1 MGSGSLFFFYKA
13 IGMRAHV
20 DFMRAWPDTRSG
32 ERKQPLCS
40 TISRHLALVWRLQKK
55 AFGILTNNSQQSNTE
70 SLFPFNFLWLKQF
83 SNKKEPVDPKSSAFK
98 KKLLLIIVK
107 NYVCTFSLLLLS
119 CIIPFVALAFLCY
132 LIRFSPCFLSRSL
145 LTLSAPSSFLSSRLH
160 LFTRK

>member
-107 NYVCTFSLLLLS
+107 NYVCTFFPPSHFLRQPLRCSRVSLLFNSFFTLFS
-119 CIIPFVALAFLCY
+119 FPIIVNVISSLF
-132 LIRFSPCFLSRSL
+132 FSQF
-145 LTLSAPSSFLSSRLH
+145 
-160 LFTRK
+160 

>member
-107 NYVCTFSLLLLS
+107 NYVCTFFPPSHFLRHPLRCSRVSLLFNSFFTLFS
-119 CIIPFVALAFLCY
+119 FPIIVNVISSLF
-132 LIRFSPCFLSRSL
+132 FSQF
-145 LTLSAPSSFLSSRLH
+145 
-160 LFTRK
+160 